1 MRSNSV
7 APEEEQKDEAE
18 GDRDKE
24 NLDVDKEAEENEDD
38 DDGGDSRVEALRFLS
53 KVVALAV
60 GVGAESLALTDV
72 AFVLK

>member
-24 NLDVDKEAEENEDD
+24 NPDVDKEAEENEDD
-38 DDGGDSRVEALRFLS
+38 DEGDSRVEALRFLS

>member
-7 APEEEQKDEAE
+7 APVEEQKDEAK

-24 NLDVDKEAEENEDD
+24 NPDVGKEAEEDED

>member
-1 MRSNSV
+1 M
-7 APEEEQKDEAE
+7 APVEEQKDEAK

-24 NLDVDKEAEENEDD
+24 NPDVGKEAEEDED